1 MPDTLIKFKTGDLSK
16 MDNGATDEVGINNGT
31 VYFATDDTTKNG
43 KIYFDS
49 PEGDRIDMTA
59 YAKESD
65 YATLANNIDGT
76 VSVAHGGTGA
86 TDAAAARTNL
96 AITPVNIGAATST
109 HTHGNITNDGKV
121 GTAANKAVYT
131 TTGGAVTAGTL
142 PVAAGGTGASNLA
155 NITVGK
161 ATADASGNTITTTY
175 AKKSELPT
183 DYVQYVTQTLTAAQK
198 EQARANIGI
207 KNLVDGS
214 ATGSLRSINST
225 KEDSSYT
232 IGKNSISIGSSTKVT
247 GIDSQ
252 AFGYDTLAS
261 SDAAHAE
268 GYETTASGLAAHAE
282 GYGTTASKRTA
293 HAEGFGTTAS
303 EADSHAEGNGTTS
316 SGSAAHAEGFTAT
329 ASGDYSHAEGNSTI
343 AKNKSQH
350 VFGEFNIEDPSTA
363 SFMQRGNYVEIVGN
377 GTSNS
382 AKSNART
389 LDWNGNEIL
398 AGKLTIGTGPT
409 NNMDV
414 ATKQYV
420 DNAFSVN
427 DAMVFKGVLDSPS
440 NIPDT
445 HQAGWTYRIGTTGTY
460 AGQICEVGDLLIC
473 VADGT
478 EASNNDWNVVQNN
491 LDGALFKGNNT
502 FTDGQ
507 VLIADGVTGKTKTSG
522 FTIAKSVPSDA
533 KFTDTTYT
541 FDGTYN
547 ASTNKAATVST
558 VTNAINALDGNLN
571 STTPGAAKTLTAFS
585 QTNGKISATF
595 GNISITKSQISD
607 FPTSLTPTSHTHG
620 NITNDGTLPTASRAV
635 VTDANKKIT
644 VADMTVA
651 SPTAAT
657 TTSTTFI
664 DTVSQASNGKI
675 SATKKTLPT
684 ASTSTAGIIQI
695 GTGSDNAAA
704 GNHTHTM
711 SLATDTGTSSIT
723 LASAGKYKLTAG
735 GSSIIFTMPT
745 SNNYSHPTGDGNLH
759 VPANGT
765 TNNGKF
771 LQATATAGSYQ
782 WASLSSSDITAALGF
797 TPYNSTNPNG
807 YTSNT
812 GTITGVTGS
821 DGLTGSGTSGSVTIK
836 HAAPSTSP
844 ATTTSA
850 IYPITIDKYGHIT
863 AKGSAITP
871 LTASSTL
878 DASKLSGTIPASC
891 YTNTTYGAEK
901 GISLSSGKF
910 GHSNTAITAQTTQA
924 VYPIKIDAY
933 GHITGYGSAVTS
945 MPASDVSAWAK
956 AASKPT
962 YTATEVGALP
972 DDTTIADHSITTP
985 TGGTS
990 RTTDVTLNTA
1000 TVLSSVKSAG
1010 TVPTLG
1016 TAIPADDIMAWI
1028 TNTPTA
1034 VIKKTVV
1041 TSASGATAAYA
1052 NGILTITD
1060 GSFGTGDS
1068 VSVIAG
1074 TAAYLS
1080 YAAKSIPNVTAVGSM
1095 PTFNTTTVATSVKT
1109 QPAFSVTTT
1118 TTELSHTI
1126 N

>member
-198 EQARANIGI
+198 EQARSNIGI

-252 AFGYDTLAS
+252 AFGYDTLVS

-268 GYETTASGLAAHAE
+268 GYETTASGLASHAE

-329 ASGDYSHAEGNSTI
+329 ASGNYSHAEGNSTI

-363 SFMQRGNYVEIVGN
+363 SFTQRGNYVEIVGN
-377 GTSNS
+377 GTSSS

-502 FTDGQ
+502 FTSGQ
-507 VLIADGVTGKTKTSG
+507 ILVADGVTGKTKTSG

-533 KFTDTTYT
+533 KFTDTTYI

-558 VTNAINALDGNLN
+558 VTNAINALDGG
-571 STTPGAAKTLTAFS
+571 TIGTPGVGKTITALS
-585 QTNGKISATF
+585 QTNGNISATF
-595 GNISITKSQISD
+595 SDISITKSQVSD
-607 FPTSLTPTSHTHG
+607 FPTSLAPTSHTHG
-620 NITNDGTLPTASRAV
+620 NITNDGALSTASRAV

-644 VADMTVA
+644 VADMTVT

-782 WASLSSSDITAALGF
+782 WASLSSSDITTALGF

-821 DGLTGSGTSGSVTIK
+821 DGLTGNGTSGSVTIK
-836 HAAPSTSP
+836 HAAPTTSP

-863 AKGSAITP
+863 AKGSAVTP

-878 DASKLSGTIPASC
+878 DATKLSGTIPASC

-910 GHSNTAITAQTTQA
+910 GHSNAAITAQNTQA
-924 VYPIKIDAY
+924 LYPIKIDAY
-933 GHITGYGSAVTS
+933 GHITGYGTAVTS
-945 MPASDVSAWAK
+945 LPASDVSSWAK
-956 AASKPT
+956 ASTKPT
-962 YTATEVGALP
+962 YTASEVGAATASHTHTTSLAS
-972 DDTTIADHSITTP
+972 DTGTTGVVSL
-985 TGGTS
+985 TSGGTFKLTAGGTS
-990 RTTDVTLNTA
+990 VLFKMPEANSDTQVTQRLYSSNYNLPLLMSFTANT
-1000 TVLSSVKSAG
+1000 
-1010 TVPTLG
+1010 
-1016 TAIPADDIMAWI
+1016 
-1028 TNTPTA
+1028 
-1034 VIKKTVV
+1034 
-1041 TSASGATAAYA
+1041 
-1052 NGILTITD
+1052 
-1060 GSFGTGDS
+1060 
-1068 VSVIAG
+1068 
-1074 TAAYLS
+1074 
-1080 YAAKSIPNVTAVGSM
+1080 
-1095 PTFNTTTVATSVKT
+1095 
-1109 QPAFSVTTT
+1109 VTTT
-1118 TTELSHTI
+1118 DSTNVSYRNNNIYANPSTGLLNSTKFQVDKKVILEYNSTTESLDFI
-1126 N
+1126 FN

>member
-389 LDWNGNEIL
+389 LD
-398 AGKLTIGTGPT
+398 
-409 NNMDV
+409 
-414 ATKQYV
+414 
-420 DNAFSVN
+420 
-427 DAMVFKGVLDSPS
+427 
-440 NIPDT
+440 
-445 HQAGWTYRIGTTGTY
+445 
-460 AGQICEVGDLLIC
+460 
-473 VADGT
+473 
-478 EASNNDWNVVQNN
+478 
-491 LDGALFKGNNT
+491 
-502 FTDGQ
+502 
-507 VLIADGVTGKTKTSG
+507 
-522 FTIAKSVPSDA
+522 
-533 KFTDTTYT
+533 
-541 FDGTYN
+541 
-547 ASTNKAATVST
+547 
-558 VTNAINALDGNLN
+558 
-571 STTPGAAKTLTAFS
+571 
-585 QTNGKISATF
+585 
-595 GNISITKSQISD
+595 
-607 FPTSLTPTSHTHG
+607 
-620 NITNDGTLPTASRAV
+620 
-635 VTDANKKIT
+635 
-644 VADMTVA
+644 
-651 SPTAAT
+651 
-657 TTSTTFI
+657 
-664 DTVSQASNGKI
+664 
-675 SATKKTLPT
+675 
-684 ASTSTAGIIQI
+684 
-695 GTGSDNAAA
+695 
-704 GNHTHTM
+704 
-711 SLATDTGTSSIT
+711 
-723 LASAGKYKLTAG
+723 
-735 GSSIIFTMPT
+735 
-745 SNNYSHPTGDGNLH
+745 
-759 VPANGT
+759 
-765 TNNGKF
+765 
-771 LQATATAGSYQ
+771 
-782 WASLSSSDITAALGF
+782 
-797 TPYNSTNPNG
+797 
-807 YTSNT
+807 
-812 GTITGVTGS
+812 
-821 DGLTGSGTSGSVTIK
+821 
-836 HAAPSTSP
+836 
-844 ATTTSA
+844 
-850 IYPITIDKYGHIT
+850 
-863 AKGSAITP
+863 
-871 LTASSTL
+871 
-878 DASKLSGTIPASC
+878 
-891 YTNTTYGAEK
+891 
-901 GISLSSGKF
+901 
-910 GHSNTAITAQTTQA
+910 
-924 VYPIKIDAY
+924 
-933 GHITGYGSAVTS
+933 
-945 MPASDVSAWAK
+945 
-956 AASKPT
+956 
-962 YTATEVGALP
+962 
-972 DDTTIADHSITTP
+972 
-985 TGGTS
+985 
-990 RTTDVTLNTA
+990 
-1000 TVLSSVKSAG
+1000 
-1010 TVPTLG
+1010 
-1016 TAIPADDIMAWI
+1016 
-1028 TNTPTA
+1028 
-1034 VIKKTVV
+1034 
-1041 TSASGATAAYA
+1041 
-1052 NGILTITD
+1052 
-1060 GSFGTGDS
+1060 
-1068 VSVIAG
+1068 
-1074 TAAYLS
+1074 
-1080 YAAKSIPNVTAVGSM
+1080 
-1095 PTFNTTTVATSVKT
+1095 
-1109 QPAFSVTTT
+1109 
-1118 TTELSHTI
+1118 
-1126 N
+1126 